1 MKRRRSKRPCK
12 PTPQLIKAGKVRA
25 AGASNLTPARL
36 TASLEASKKL
46 GLPRYES
53 LQPLY
58 NLSDRKEFETEFKPL
73 CEREQL
79 GVINYY
85 SLAAGFLTGKYR
97 SAEAG
102 AKHPGRGGRLKRYI
116 DARGMGILSVLDKVA
131 ARPCRDARADRA
143 GLADRKALHH
153 RADRFRHYPHTAGR
167 DPESAAD
174 QIDGRRY
181 DRAG

>member
-1 MKRRRSKRPCK
+1 M
-12 PTPQLIKAGKVRA
+12 RA

-36 TASLEASKKL
+36 TASLDASKKL

-58 NLSDRKEFETEFKPL
+58 NLSDRKEFETEFKPI

-116 DARGMGILSVLDKVA
+116 DARGMGILSALDQVA
-131 ARPCRDARADRA
+131 ARHGAIPAQIALAWLIAKPFITAPIVSATTLIQLGEILKAPQIKLTAEDMAALDKA
-143 GLADRKALHH
+143 GA
-153 RADRFRHYPHTAGR
+153 
-167 DPESAAD
+167 
-174 QIDGRRY
+174 
-181 DRAG
+181 